1 MLADLTSAL
10 GTVQVMTTSGRGFSA
25 EELAERAL
33 NQIINV
39 GDNAPPV
46 IADQA
51 RAFRENLREVLVYYM
66 REAMRSRNV
75 TLAAKFKEAGFPE
88 LVKLIDY

>member
-1 MLADLTSAL
+1 MITELETAL
-10 GTVQVMTTSGRGFSA
+10 GTVKIMTTHERGFSA

-33 NQIINV
+33 DQIINV

-51 RAFRENLREVLVYYM
+51 RAFRENLREVLIYYM

-75 TLAAKFKEAGFPE
+75 TLAAKFTKAGFPE
-88 LVKLIDY
+88 LVKLIDS

>member
-1 MLADLTSAL
+1 MITELETAIGNVQIMTS
-10 GTVQVMTTSGRGFSA
+10 SGRGFSA

-46 IADQA
+46 IAEQA
-51 RAFRENLREVLVYYM
+51 RAFRENLREVLIYFM

-75 TLAAKFKEAGFPE
+75 TLAAKFTEAGFPE
-88 LVKLIDY
+88 LVKLIDS

>member
-1 MLADLTSAL
+1 MITELETAI
-10 GTVQVMTTSGRGFSA
+10 GTVKIMTSNGRGFSA

-33 NQIINV
+33 DQIINV

-46 IADQA
+46 IAEQA
-51 RAFRENLREVLVYYM
+51 RAFRDNLREVLIYFM

-75 TLAAKFKEAGFPE
+75 TLAAKFTEAGFPE
-88 LVKLIDY
+88 LVKLIDS

>member
-1 MLADLTSAL
+1 MIAELNSAL
-10 GTVQVMTTSGRGFSA
+10 GSVQVMTSNGRGFSA
-25 EELAERAL
+25 EELADRAL

-46 IADQA
+46 IAEQA
-51 RAFRENLREVLVYYM
+51 RAFRENLREVLIYFM

-75 TLAAKFKEAGFPE
+75 TLAAKFTEAGFPE
-88 LVKLIDY
+88 LVKLIDS

>member
-1 MLADLTSAL
+1 MITELETAI
-10 GTVQVMTTSGRGFSA
+10 GTVQIMTSNGRGFSA

-39 GDNAPPV
+39 GENAPPV
-46 IADQA
+46 IAEQA
-51 RAFRENLREVLVYYM
+51 RAYRENLREVLIYFM

-75 TLAAKFKEAGFPE
+75 TLVNKFTQAGHPE
-88 LVKLIDY
+88 LIPILDS

>member
-1 MLADLTSAL
+1 MSSGFEAIL
-10 GTVQVMTTSGRGFSA
+10 GSVQVMTTSGRGFSA

-33 NQIINV
+33 GQIIDV

-51 RAFRENLREVLVYYM
+51 RAFRENLRVILTYYM
-66 REAMRSRNV
+66 HEAMRSRNV
-75 TLAAKFKEAGFPE
+75 TLASKFTQAGFPE
-88 LVKLIDY
+88 LVKLIDA

>member
-1 MLADLTSAL
+1 MIADIETAL
-10 GTVQVMTTSGRGFSA
+10 GTVTVMTTHGRGFSA

-33 NQIINV
+33 NQIITV

-46 IADQA
+46 IAEQA
-51 RAFRENLREVLVYYM
+51 RAFRENLREVLIYFM

-75 TLAAKFKEAGFPE
+75 TLANKFTQAGHPE
-88 LVKLIDY
+88 LIPILDS

>member
-25 EELAERAL
+25 EELADRAL
-33 NQIINV
+33 SQIINV

-51 RAFRENLREVLVYYM
+51 RAFQENLREVLIYFM

-75 TLAAKFKEAGFPE
+75 TLAAKFTQAGFPE
-88 LVKLIDY
+88 LIKLIDS

>member
-1 MLADLTSAL
+1 MITQLETAL
-10 GTVQVMTTSGRGFSA
+10 GTVQVMTTTGRGFSA

-33 NQIINV
+33 NKIINV
-39 GDNAPPV
+39 GDSAPPV

-51 RAFRENLREVLVYYM
+51 RAYQENLREVLIYFM

-75 TLAAKFKEAGFPE
+75 TLAAKFTEAGFPE
-88 LVKLIDY
+88 LVKLIDS

>member
-75 TLAAKFKEAGFPE
+75 TLAAKLVEAGSPE
-88 LVKLIDY
+88 LVKLIDS

>member
-1 MLADLTSAL
+1 MFDLATGNVGS
-10 GTVQVMTTSGRGFSA
+10 VKVMTTNGRGFSA

-51 RAFRENLREVLVYYM
+51 RAFQENLREVLIYFM

-75 TLAAKFKEAGFPE
+75 TLAAKFTEAGFPE
-88 LVKLIDY
+88 LVKLIDS

>member
-1 MLADLTSAL
+1 MIAQLETAI
-10 GTVQVMTTSGRGFSA
+10 GTVQVMTTNGRGFSA

-46 IADQA
+46 IAEQA
-51 RAFRENLREVLVYYM
+51 RAFRDNLREVLIYYM
-66 REAMRSRNV
+66 NEAMRSRNV
-75 TLAAKFKEAGFPE
+75 TLAAKLSGAGYPE
-88 LVKLIDY
+88 FAKLIDL

>member
-10 GTVQVMTTSGRGFSA
+10 GNVQVMTTSGRGFSA

-51 RAFRENLREVLVYYM
+51 RAFRENLREVLIYFM

-75 TLAAKFKEAGFPE
+75 TLAAKFTEAGFPE
-88 LVKLIDY
+88 LVKLIDS

>member
-1 MLADLTSAL
+1 MIAELETAV
-10 GTVQVMTTSGRGFSA
+10 GTVRVMTTSGRGFSA

-51 RAFRENLREVLVYYM
+51 RAFQENLREVLIYFM

-75 TLAAKFKEAGFPE
+75 TLAAKFTKAGFPE
-88 LVKLIDY
+88 LVKLMDI

>member
-1 MLADLTSAL
+1 MFAELASAL
-10 GTVQVMTTSGRGFSA
+10 GTVQVMTTNGRGFSA
-25 EELAERAL
+25 EELAERAVD
-33 NQIINV
+33 QIINV

-66 REAMRSRNV
+66 CEAMRSRDV
-75 TLAAKFKEAGFPE
+75 TLANKFVNAGFPE
-88 LVKLIDY
+88 LVKLIDS

>member
-1 MLADLTSAL
+1 MITELETAL
-10 GTVQVMTTSGRGFSA
+10 GNVKIMTTEGRGFSA

-33 NQIINV
+33 DQIINV
-39 GDNAPPV
+39 GENAPPV

-51 RAFRENLREVLVYYM
+51 RAFRDNLREVLVYYM

-75 TLAAKFKEAGFPE
+75 TLAAKFTKAGFPE
-88 LVKLIDY
+88 LVKLIDS

>member
-1 MLADLTSAL
+1 MIAELTSAL
-10 GTVQVMTTSGRGFSA
+10 GTVQVMTTNNRGFTA
-25 EELAERAL
+25 EELADRAVD
-33 NQIINV
+33 QIINV

-51 RAFRENLREVLVYYM
+51 RAFRENLREVLIYFM

-75 TLAAKFKEAGFPE
+75 TLAAKFTEAGFPE

>member
-1 MLADLTSAL
+1 MIADLTSAL

-46 IADQA
+46 IAEQA
-51 RAFRENLREVLVYYM
+51 RAFRENLREVLVYFM
-66 REAMRSRNV
+66 HEAMRSRNV
-75 TLAAKFKEAGFPE
+75 TLAAKFTEAGFPE
-88 LVKLIDY
+88 LVKLIDS

>member
-66 REAMRSRNV
+66 HEAMRSRNV
-75 TLAAKFKEAGFPE
+75 TLAAKLVEAGSPE
-88 LVKLIDY
+88 LVKLIDS

>member
-1 MLADLTSAL
+1 MFAELETAI
-10 GTVQVMTTSGRGFSA
+10 GTVQVMTTNGRGFSA

-51 RAFRENLREVLVYYM
+51 RAFQENLREVLIYFM

-75 TLAAKFKEAGFPE
+75 TLAAKFTKAGFPE
-88 LVKLIDY
+88 LVKLMDI

>member
-1 MLADLTSAL
+1 MIAGLSSAI

-25 EELAERAL
+25 EELTERAL

-46 IADQA
+46 IAEQA
-51 RAFRENLREVLVYYM
+51 RAFREDLREVLIYFM

-75 TLAAKFKEAGFPE
+75 TLAAKFTEAGFPE
-88 LVKLIDY
+88 LVKLIDS

>member
-1 MLADLTSAL
+1 MITELETAI
-10 GTVQVMTTSGRGFSA
+10 GTVQVMTTNGRGFSA

-51 RAFRENLREVLVYYM
+51 RAFRDNLREVLIYFM

-75 TLAAKFKEAGFPE
+75 TLVNKFTQAGFPE
-88 LVKLIDY
+88 LVKLMDT

>member
-33 NQIINV
+33 NQIISV

-51 RAFRENLREVLVYYM
+51 RAFQENLREVLIYFM
-66 REAMRSRNV
+66 HEAMRSRNV
-75 TLAAKFKEAGFPE
+75 TLAAKFTEAGFPE
-88 LVKLIDY
+88 LIKLIDS

>member
-1 MLADLTSAL
+1 MIAELETAL
-10 GTVQVMTTSGRGFSA
+10 GNVQVMTTNGRGFSA

-51 RAFRENLREVLVYYM
+51 RAFRENLREVLIYFM

-75 TLAAKFKEAGFPE
+75 TLAATFTEAGFP
-88 LVKLIDY
+88 

>member
-1 MLADLTSAL
+1 MITELETAV
-10 GTVQVMTTSGRGFSA
+10 GTVQIMTTNGGGFSA
-25 EELAERAL
+25 EDLAERSL

-66 REAMRSRNV
+66 NEAMRSRNV
-75 TLAAKFKEAGFPE
+75 TLASKFVNAGFPE
-88 LVKLIDY
+88 LVKLIDS

>member
-1 MLADLTSAL
+1 MITDLETAI

-33 NQIINV
+33 DQIINV

-46 IADQA
+46 IAEQA
-51 RAFRENLREVLVYYM
+51 RAFRENLREVLIYFM

-75 TLAAKFKEAGFPE
+75 TLAAKFTEAGFPE
-88 LVKLIDY
+88 LTKLIDS

>member
-1 MLADLTSAL
+1 MFNELSSAI

-33 NQIINV
+33 DQIINV

-51 RAFRENLREVLVYYM
+51 RAFQENLREVLIYFM
-66 REAMRSRNV
+66 NEAMRSRNV
-75 TLAAKFKEAGFPE
+75 TLAAKFTKAGFPE
-88 LVKLIDY
+88 LVKLMDI

>member
-1 MLADLTSAL
+1 MICDLESAL
-10 GTVQVMTTSGRGFSA
+10 GTVQVFTTNNRGFSS

-33 NQIINV
+33 SYIINI

-51 RAFRENLREVLVYYM
+51 RAFQENLREVLIYFM
-66 REAMRSRNV
+66 HEAMRSRNV
-75 TLAAKFKEAGFPE
+75 TLAAKFTQAGFPE
-88 LVKLIDY
+88 LVKLIDS

>member
-1 MLADLTSAL
+1 MITELETAL
-10 GTVQVMTTSGRGFSA
+10 GTVKIMTTSGRGFSA

-33 NQIINV
+33 DQIV
-39 GDNAPPV
+39 AVSDNAPPV

-51 RAFRENLREVLVYYM
+51 RAFRDNLREVLIYYM

-75 TLAAKFKEAGFPE
+75 TLAAKLTAAGSPE
-88 LVKLIDY
+88 LVKLIDS